1 MTCSSS
7 RRDLPGVPVLL
18 GLLVGMALLT
28 FFAAWAALGDG
39 VPLAIDLLLG
49 AGAIA
54 VLPLLRSRPLLGG
67 LLLGVLAAVSPAATP
82 AATAGTYVVARRE
95 RLGIAVPVA
104 LAGIAGHAVQALWR
118 SVGLPLGW
126 WLLCDVAVHAALL
139 GWGAYGRTRDA
150 LVDEWRARAQRAE
163 RDQAHKVEEARSA
176 ERTRIAREMHD
187 TLAHR
192 LTLLATTA
200 GALEYRSDLSPA
212 QVQAAAG
219 VVRASAG
226 EALEDLRTVIGVLRE
241 TPDERRPMPSL
252 ADLSALVAQERAAG
266 SVVSLDVPDVVVPA
280 AVGLAVYRTCQEG
293 LTNARRHA
301 PGSAVDVVVRRLD
314 DGLRVRVANGRGGR
328 GLGPG
333 TGTGLV
339 GLTERIEL
347 LGGTVSAASTSD
359 GFALE
364 AWLPWEA

>member
-1 MTCSSS
+1 MA
-7 RRDLPGVPVLL
+7 RPRDVPSLPVLL
-18 GLLVGMALLT
+18 GLLAGMVVLT
-28 FFAAWAALGDG
+28 SLAAWSAQVDG
-39 VPLAIDLLLG
+39 VPLAVDLALG
-49 AGAIA
+49 LVAVAI
-54 VLPLLRSRPLLGG
+54 LPLLRSHPLIGG
-67 LLLGVLAAVSPAATP
+67 AALGVLAALSPAATP

-95 RLGIAVPVA
+95 RLGVAIPVA
-104 LAGIAGHAVQALWR
+104 CASIAGHAVQALWR

-150 LVDEWRARAQRAE
+150 LVAQWRDRARAAE
-163 RDQAHKVEEARSA
+163 RDQARKVAEARSA

-200 GALEYRSDLSPA
+200 GALEYRTDLSPE
-212 QVQAAAG
+212 QVSAAAG

-226 EALEDLRTVIGVLRE
+226 EALEELRTVIGVLRDG
-241 TPDERRPMPSL
+241 PDELRPTPGL
-252 ADLSALVAQERAAG
+252 ADLPALVEQERAAG
-266 SVVSLDVPDVVVPA
+266 ATVRLDAPGLDLPTPL
-280 AVGLAVYRTCQEG
+280 GLAVYRTCQEG

-301 PGSAVDVVVRRLD
+301 PGAPVDVRVLVE
-314 DGLRVRVANGRGGR
+314 DGLRVRVANGTGGR

-333 TGTGLV
+333 TGTGLI

-347 LGGTVSAASTSD
+347 LGGTLRAEAVAD
-359 GFALE
+359 GFVLD
-364 AWLPWEA
+364 AWLPWQP

>member
-1 MTCSSS
+1 MSCSPS

-18 GLLVGMALLT
+18 GLLAGMAALT
-28 FFAAWAALGDG
+28 FFAAWAARGDG
-39 VPLAIDLLLG
+39 VPLAVDLLLG
-49 AGAIA
+49 VAAMA
-54 VLPLLRSRPLLGG
+54 VLPLLRTRPLLGG
-67 LLLGVLAAVSPAATP
+67 ALLGVLSALSPAATP
-82 AATAGTYVVARRE
+82 SATAGTYVVARRE
-95 RLGIAVPVA
+95 RLRIAIPVA
-104 LAGIAGHAVQALWR
+104 GASIVGHAVQALWR

-150 LVDEWRARAQRAE
+150 LVEEWRARARRAE
-163 RDQAHKVEEARSA
+163 QEQSRKVAEARNA

-200 GALEYRSDLSPA
+200 GALEYRSDLSPE

-219 VVRASAG
+219 VVRTAAG
-226 EALEDLRTVIGVLRE
+226 EALDELRAVIGVLRE
-241 TPDERRPMPSL
+241 SPEELRPTPGIADVVALVEQERR
-252 ADLSALVAQERAAG
+252 AG
-266 SVVSLDVPDVVVPA
+266 ARVSLEVAELVVPA

-301 PGSAVDVVVRRLD
+301 PGSAVDVVVRRD
-314 DGLRVRVANGRGGR
+314 DGLRVRVVNGPGGR

-333 TGTGLV
+333 TGTGLI

-347 LGGTVSAASTSD
+347 LGGTVSAASTAD

-364 AWLPWEA
+364 VWLPWEA